1 MFNNFVTRGIP
12 ANSVEPPDNASNV
25 PGDTTAALAA
35 TGKTNAAHTEVS
47 VKKSSETTEK
57 ESSGHDDLADEAP
70 KEPSNESIVN
80 GCGFI
85 GRSSSAL

>member
-12 ANSVEPPDNASNV
+12 ANCVEPPDNASNV

-80 GCGFI
+80 SCRFI